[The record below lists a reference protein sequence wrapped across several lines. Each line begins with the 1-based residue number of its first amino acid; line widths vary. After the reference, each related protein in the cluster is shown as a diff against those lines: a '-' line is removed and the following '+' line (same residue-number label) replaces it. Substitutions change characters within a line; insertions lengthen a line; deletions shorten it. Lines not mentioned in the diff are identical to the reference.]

1 MGFPRGERNASLE
14 RIEHLECHRL
24 TGILILQWSERLA
37 ECYLYGILQV
47 AVVCGP
53 VAEVADGKCLVIVEG
68 FGGTLQTQTVKV
80 RNMP

>member
-24 TGILILQWSERLA
+24 TGILVLQRSERLA
-37 ECYLYGILQV
+37 ECYLNGILQV

-53 VAEVADGKCLVIVEG
+53 VTEVADGKCLVIVEG
-68 FGGTLQTQTVKV
+68 FGGTLQSETVKV
-80 RNMP
+80 GSLP